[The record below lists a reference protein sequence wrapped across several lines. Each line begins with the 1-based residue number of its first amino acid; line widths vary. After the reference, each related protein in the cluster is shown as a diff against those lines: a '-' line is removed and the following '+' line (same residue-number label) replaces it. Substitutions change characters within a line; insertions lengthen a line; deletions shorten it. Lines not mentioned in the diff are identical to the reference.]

1 MVDPTEDFIGD
12 YMAVEIRP
20 GARDPVYSFIKVAIP
35 IVLFLLGQMSLLRP
49 NHFGGYA
56 GTTPPTREVRL
67 GRHAGSWRSPW
78 RLAPESL
85 LTLADTRKTRALAS
99 MRKRITAPAP

>member
-1 MVDPTEDFIGD
+1 MTIWLWRFAQEPADQF
-12 YMAVEIRP
+12 
-20 GARDPVYSFIKVAIP
+20 YSFIKVAIP
-35 IVLFLLGQMSLLRP
+35 IVLFLLGQTSLLRQ

-56 GTTPPTREVRL
+56 DTTPPTREVRL

-85 LTLADTRKTRALAS
+85 LTLADTGKMRAPAF